1 MIKSEVDFGLNNF
14 GKPKELSESESI
26 ARLLLNILLMRPG
39 QLPSMPH
46 IGINIRKYLYK
57 FDDEI
62 DTESLKRDIAF
73 QCSELIPF
81 IDTTNMKLL
90 VVNYKGEGIL
100 MLIMP
105 LVVAGKSQELLIGF
119 KKGESSDDIV
129 FNYQFEDK
137 LI

>member
-1 MIKSEVDFGLNNF
+1 MKSEVDFGLNNF
-14 GKPKELSESESI
+14 GKPKELSEADSI
-26 ARLLLNILLMRPG
+26 ARLIMNILLMRPG

-57 FDDEI
+57 FDEDI
-62 DTESLKRDIAF
+62 DTDALKREISF

-81 IDTTNMKLL
+81 IDTSNMKLL
-90 VVNYKGEGIL
+90 VIDYRGEGLL

-105 LVVAGKSQELLIGF
+105 LYINGKQQDMLMGF
-119 KKGESSDDIV
+119 KKGATSDDIQ